1 MMNRRLLLASSA
13 ALSLALAATGA
24 AAQESDMEQLTIAL
38 AVDDANFNLTT
49 GSVFRL
55 AQEFGFFEKHGLE
68 VTYVALDGTPQAA
81 AALQSGDV
89 DAADIGMDAAIRLVA
104 QNDFPIRGIVAT
116 ATGSP
121 FLIAAVDDI
130 ESIEDLEGRS
140 YAIADNGSL
149 DHNLTQSALRGMG
162 MSPDAPSYVAIGA
175 PAVRVQALAAGQVDA
190 TTVSF
195 GTYGAI
201 EGTPGFH
208 VVMDADEFSQFA
220 PPMSKFLAVHED
232 TIAEKDEALLRL
244 TEALIDAARDMEAH
258 PDRWVEAAVAARPD
272 ISRENIE
279 RNAAFLTTRWCI
291 NGCFD
296 PAELQ
301 TSVDFIYAN
310 PDFEDVP
317 VVPAEALVD
326 FSFTERAL
334 EELGTVG
341 GEGLDARS

>member
-1 MMNRRLLLASSA
+1 MIPRRLFLAST
-13 ALSLALAATGA
+13 LAAVA
-24 AAQESDMEQLTIAL
+24 ASMAVAQEDDVLELTIAL
-38 AVDDANFNLTT
+38 AVDDANFNVTT

-55 AQEFGFFEKHGLE
+55 AEEFGFYEEHGLD

-116 ATGSP
+116 STGSP
-121 FLIAAVDDI
+121 FLIAAKDDI
-130 ESIEDLEGRS
+130 QSVEDLEGRT

-162 MSPDAPSYVAIGA
+162 VSQDAPSYVAIGA
-175 PAVRVQALAAGQVDA
+175 PAVRVQALAVGQVDA

-195 GTYGAI
+195 GTYGSI
-201 EGTPGFH
+201 EGTEGIH
-208 VVMDADEFSQFA
+208 VLMDADRFSAFA

-244 TEALIDAARDMEAH
+244 TEALIDTAREMEAH
-258 PDRWVEAAVAARPD
+258 PERWVEAAVAARPD
-272 ISRENIE
+272 LAPESIE
-279 RNAAFLTTRWCI
+279 RNAEFLTTRWCI

-310 PDFEDVP
+310 PDFADVP
-317 VVPAEALVD
+317 VLSADQLVD
-326 FSFTERAL
+326 TSYTERAL
-334 EELGTVG
+334 ENLGTQG
-341 GEGLDARS
+341 GEGLDARM